1 MPELGSIGNR
11 QAASLLGVAPFDKDS
26 GKSRGARHIAGG
38 RRRPRNGMYMAATS
52 AAVHNP
58 DMKVI
63 SDRLKG
69 VGKKHKV
76 VIVAIMRKLVILA
89 NVLLRAGR
97 HWTPEASASARG

>member
-89 NVLLRAGR
+89 NVLLRDGR